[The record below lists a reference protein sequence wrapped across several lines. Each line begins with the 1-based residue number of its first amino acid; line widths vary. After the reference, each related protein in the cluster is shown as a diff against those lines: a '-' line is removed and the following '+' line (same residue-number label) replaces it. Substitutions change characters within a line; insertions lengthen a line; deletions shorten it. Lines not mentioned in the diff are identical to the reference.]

1 MNTPEIREAV
11 EGPEDAKKP
20 PIPVKPASQRRYA
33 SYPEAVKLV
42 NVVGIRNLYAAYFKG
57 DVAKIG
63 G

>member
-1 MNTPEIREAV
+1 V
-11 EGPEDAKKP
+11 
-20 PIPVKPASQRRYA
+20 VQPASQRRYD